1 MAYIRING
9 VSKRYGEKVALD
21 QTDLEVRQGEFL
33 SILGPSGCGK
43 TTLLNILSGVL
54 SPTTG
59 RVEVGGKDLFQ
70 ALPTVKVGY
79 VFQEPR
85 ILPWRTV
92 GENVRLG
99 LLGKNLRDNQ
109 SRQQQ
114 NEVVRRHLKMV
125 GLEECEKAWPLT
137 LSGGQKHRI
146 GIARALAVDPDYVLM
161 DEPFSTLDEMTS
173 RRMRAELLTIWE
185 KTGKTII
192 FVTHDISEAVFL
204 SERILLMTSSPGRVF
219 DVVQVDIPRPRDY
232 RAESIYKL
240 EHHVMT
246 LALSQWENLPD

>member
-1 MAYIRING
+1 MAYIQISG
-9 VSKRYGEKVALD
+9 VSKRYGEKMALD
-21 QTDLEVRQGEFL
+21 QTNLEVRQGEFL

-54 SPTTG
+54 LPTTG
-59 RVEVGGKDLFQ
+59 RVMVDGKDLFQ

-85 ILPWRTV
+85 VLPWRTV
-92 GENVRLG
+92 EENVRLG

-109 SRQQQ
+109 SRHQQ
-114 NEVVRRHLKMV
+114 NEVVRRHLQMV
-125 GLEECEKAWPLT
+125 GLEEYAKAWPLT
-137 LSGGQKHRI
+137 LSGGQRHRI
-146 GIARALAVDPDYVLM
+146 GIARALAVDPDYILM

-185 KTGKTII
+185 RTKKTII

-219 DVVQVDIPRPRDY
+219 DVVEVDIPRPRDY
-232 RAESIYKL
+232 RAESIYKM
-240 EHHVMT
+240 EHQVMT

>member
-1 MAYIRING
+1 MAYIRISG

-21 QTDLEVRQGEFL
+21 QTNLEVRQGEFL

-54 SPTTG
+54 LPTTG
-59 RVEVGGKDLFQ
+59 RVMVDGKDLFQ
-70 ALPTVKVGY
+70 ALTTVKVGY

-85 ILPWRTV
+85 VLPWRTV
-92 GENVRLG
+92 EENVRLG

-109 SRQQQ
+109 SRHQQ
-114 NEVVRRHLKMV
+114 NEVVRRHLQMV
-125 GLEECEKAWPLT
+125 GLEEYAKAWPLT
-137 LSGGQKHRI
+137 LSGGQRHRI
-146 GIARALAVDPDYVLM
+146 GIARALAVDPDYILM

-185 KTGKTII
+185 RTKKTII

-219 DVVQVDIPRPRDY
+219 DVVEVDIPRPRDY
-232 RAESIYKL
+232 RSESIYKM
-240 EHHVMT
+240 EHRVMT